1 MEFSI
6 LLLPILGGAIYCRTS
21 YRFRYRFY
29 RRRGY
34 ELFFTAATSGVV
46 LLATSFLLVYFFSSV
61 EYLQPAESFWREAT
75 PNIAWLGTCGLTIV
89 LALPV
94 AHLVD
99 CVDESIASR
108 TRGTWVYE
116 KWWWPFLT
124 ENDVRLEE
132 IDAFGTELE
141 LLAHRAVEVLDSVV
155 LKADGESQDNGDSP
169 VAPKYMVTLESG
181 KVFIGIITSAPDPIG
196 GLSYLKMI
204 KVASGYRTERH
215 GVEIETRYDKYF
227 PNGGDN
233 EEDREGEEDQ
243 DRKISLSPADFEV
256 TVSVDRVVHL
266 TPFDTTVDGPDDWP
280 LT

>member
-34 ELFFTAATSGVV
+34 ELFFTAATSGAV
-46 LLATSFLLVYFFSSV
+46 LLAASFLLVYFFSSV
-61 EYLQPAESFWREAT
+61 GYLQPAESFWREAT
-75 PNIAWLGTCGLTIV
+75 PNIAWLGTCVLTIV

-94 AHLVD
+94 AHVVD
-99 CVDESIASR
+99 LIDESIASV

-141 LLAHRAVEVLDSVV
+141 LLAYRAVEVLDSVV
-155 LKADGESQDNGDSP
+155 LGADEESQYNSDSP

-204 KVASGYRTERH
+204 KVASGYRTEKH

-227 PNGGDN
+227 PNGGEN
-233 EEDREGEEDQ
+233 KEDREGEEDQ